1 MGVTK
6 AAPAR
11 PIGELPLV
19 GGGGEAVDLTR
30 WLYLTRDWVDEPELV
45 P

>member
-19 GGGGEAVDLTR
+19 GGGEAVDLAR